1 MTRAVVI
8 GVGNEYR
15 RDDGVAVA
23 VLDALDADP
32 IPGVRTVLCDGEPA
46 ALLEAWSDVDTA
58 VIVDAVL
65 CEPSTPG
72 RVWTSTVDGWPP
84 RASSAS
90 SHALG
95 IPDAIRLGA
104 ALGRVPKEL
113 VVYAVEAAELDLG
126 TGLTPAV
133 RAAVP
138 EVVRAVR
145 DRLTSPLDA

>member
-23 VLDALDADP
+23 VLAALDTEP
-32 IPGVRTVLCDGEPA
+32 IPDVTTVLCDGEPA
-46 ALLEAWSDVDTA
+46 ALLDAWTEVDTA
-58 VIVDAVL
+58 IVVDAVL

-72 RVWTSTVDGWPP
+72 RIWKSTVDGWPP
-84 RASSAS
+84 GAGAAS

-104 ALGRVPKEL
+104 VLGRVPGQL
-113 VVYAVEAAELDLG
+113 VVYAVEAADLGLG

-138 EVVRAVR
+138 EVVRAIR
-145 DRLTSPLDA
+145 HELS